1 MISNENDIVLKYR
14 LFEDIM
20 DLLKHTADSEYNILN
35 RMDQLDR
42 SKNWAEFKFRVL
54 KKEFIKES
62 EKYNKEVNELQQR
75 GKRETGID
83 IFFTIHQDALMA
95 KLKFNLMDIKSD
107 AYPECK
113 RIYKKIQN
121 MEVCTIFTLFKDDN
135 SYNAIYFNDYNTL
148 ANTFNR
154 LRDAFL
160 DRVGKGIL
168 RKIYLNP

>member
-14 LFEDIM
+14 LFEDMM
-20 DLLKHTADSEYNILN
+20 DLLKRTADSEYNILN

-42 SKNWAEFKFRVL
+42 SGNWTVSKFGVL
-54 KKEFIKES
+54 EKEFIKES

-83 IFFTIHQDALMA
+83 IFTIHQDALMA
-95 KLKFNLMDIKSD
+95 KLKFNPMDIKSD

-121 MEVCTIFTLFKDDN
+121 MEVCTIFALFTYD
-135 SYNAIYFNDYNTL
+135 AIYFNDYNTL

-154 LRDAFL
+154 LRDVFL